1 MDQLW
6 TPWRMHYILKEKQQ
20 PGCVFCAKAATPA
33 EDREN
38 LVVARTTRAMLLL
51 NIYPYSNGHLMAV
64 PYAHVSRLTDLDD
77 EEALDLM
84 QLTRLAEE
92 ALQAAMAP
100 QGFNVGINI
109 GKVSGAGL
117 ADHLHIHIVPRW
129 AGDTNFMTVIGNTR
143 TIPEMLEDS
152 QAKVM
157 AALADRDLTADPNTG
172 TWWLKT

>member
-33 EDREN
+33 DDRDN

-64 PYAHVSRLTDLDD
+64 PYAHVSQLTDLDD
-77 EEALDLM
+77 DQALDLM
-84 QLTRLAEE
+84 RLTRLAEQ
-92 ALQAAMAP
+92 ALQAALSP

-143 TIPEMLEDS
+143 TIPEMLEDTR
-152 QAKVM
+152 AKLM
-157 AALADRDLTADPNTG
+157 PALADLGLRADPDTG
-172 TWWLKT
+172 TWWLKA

>member
-1 MDQLW
+1 
-6 TPWRMHYILKEKQQ
+6 
-20 PGCVFCAKAATPA
+20 
-33 EDREN
+33 
-38 LVVARTTRAMLLL
+38 
-51 NIYPYSNGHLMAV
+51 MAV
-64 PYAHVSRLTDLDD
+64 PYAHVSRLDDLDD
-77 EEALDLM
+77 DVALDLM
-84 QLTRLAEE
+84 RLTRLAEA

-152 QAKVM
+152 RAKVM
-157 AALADRDLTADPNTG
+157 AALADRDLTADPDTG
-172 TWWLKT
+172 TWWLKS